1 MNFKYILN
9 NPNFYVS
16 FFVSI
21 VIISIVIFALDVFIK
36 NNNIYNNI
44 EGLDNLDTDIIMK
57 GSDSF
62 CETNIGSGGD
72 LETSCNKLTQS
83 NCNSTSCCV
92 WTSDNKC
99 KAGAANGPT
108 FNTDGNGKTKKLGY
122 YYFKN
127 KCYGLNCPKDV

>member
-9 NPNFYVS
+9 NPNFFVNIVIS
-16 FFVSI
+16 SIIMIFVFFVLYI
-21 VIISIVIFALDVFIK
+21 FIK

-99 KAGAANGPT
+99 KSGSANGLT

-127 KCYGLNCPKDV
+127 KCYGLDCPKDV

>member
-9 NPNFYVS
+9 NPNFFVNIVIS
-16 FFVSI
+16 SIIMIFVFFVLYI
-21 VIISIVIFALDVFIK
+21 FIK

-44 EGLDNLDTDIIMK
+44 EGLDNPDIDIIMK

-99 KAGAANGPT
+99 KSGAANGPT

-127 KCYGLNCPKDV
+127 KCYGLGCPKDV

>member
-9 NPNFYVS
+9 NPNFFVNIVIS
-16 FFVSI
+16 SIIMIFVFFVLYI
-21 VIISIVIFALDVFIK
+21 FIK
-36 NNNIYNNI
+36 KNNIYNNI